1 MTPSD
6 STATQPAFEDENRS
20 AVSERLRIILVS
32 VFCASLIAAP
42 VGLWAANGQ
51 MLWTAV
57 VGGLTAAV
65 AFGLNRIGRVDGAV
79 FFLLVAMLMAVT
91 ANLVVGEGIHDS
103 GMILYPTI
111 VVVGGLLLRPR
122 TFAIVVVLLVI
133 SVAVVCWFGSTGHI
147 APRFRDLTD
156 ITDFVGVSAI
166 LIVQAIAVE
175 VLARGLYR
183 SLREARRESS
193 ERRAA
198 EEQVRRL
205 NAELE
210 RRVEE
215 RTAELAMANEELEAF
230 SYSVSHDLRTPLR
243 VSGNYATI
251 LRDEFAGGWEPT
263 ARHLLDRILASN
275 ARMNVLIDELLRFS
289 RLGREHVSKR
299 PVDMKAVANSVIG
312 WLAAGA
318 PERAVDWIVGELPP
332 ASADPVLI
340 EQVYANLIGNAFKY
354 SAIRER
360 ARIEIGFDQD
370 GGEVSYF
377 VRDDGVGF
385 DMRHTAKLFGVFE
398 RLHRDDEFEGNGI
411 GLAIVQRI
419 LKKHGGRVWAES
431 EPGKG
436 ATFRFHLPAA

>member
-1 MTPSD
+1 MTPAD
-6 STATQPAFEDENRS
+6 STDTRPAFEDENRS
-20 AVSERLRIILVS
+20 AVSELLRVILVS
-32 VFCASLIAAP
+32 VFGACLIAAP

-57 VGGLTAAV
+57 AGTLTSAV
-65 AFGLNRIGRVDGAV
+65 AYGLNRTGRVNGAV
-79 FFLLVAMLMAVT
+79 FFLLVALLVAVT

-103 GMILYPTI
+103 GMILYTTI
-111 VVVGGLLLRPR
+111 VVVGGLLLRQR
-122 TFAIVVVLLVI
+122 TFVVLVVLLVI
-133 SVAVVCWFGSTGHI
+133 SVAAVCWLGATGHI

-166 LIVQAIAVE
+166 LVVQAIAVGM
-175 VLARGLYR
+175 LARGLFR
-183 SLREARRESS
+183 SLREARRENS

-243 VSGNYATI
+243 VAGNYATI
-251 LRDEFAGGWEPT
+251 LHDEFATSWEPT
-263 ARHLLDRILASN
+263 ARHLLERILASN
-275 ARMNVLIDELLRFS
+275 SRMNVLIDELLRFS
-289 RLGREHVSKR
+289 RLGRKEVLKR
-299 PVDMKAVANSVIG
+299 QVDMKAVANSVIG
-312 WLAAGA
+312 WLTAGA
-318 PERAVDWIVGELPP
+318 PERAVDWVVGELPP

-354 SAIRER
+354 SGDRER
-360 ARIEIGFDQD
+360 ARIEIGFDP
-370 GGEVSYF
+370 GGSEASYL
-377 VRDDGVGF
+377 VRDNGVGF
-385 DMRHTAKLFGVFE
+385 DMRHTARLFGVFE
-398 RLHRDDEFEGNGI
+398 RLHREDEFEGNGI
-411 GLAIVQRI
+411 GLATAQRI
-419 LKKHGGRVWAES
+419 VKKHGGRIWAES